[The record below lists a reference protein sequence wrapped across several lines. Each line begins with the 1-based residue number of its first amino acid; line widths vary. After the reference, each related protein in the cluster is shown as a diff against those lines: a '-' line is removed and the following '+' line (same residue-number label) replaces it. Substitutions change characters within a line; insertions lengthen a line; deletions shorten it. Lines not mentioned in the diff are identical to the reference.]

1 MIPLLPLLIIGDT
14 GADMSQSSR
23 LPLPPPMPERAIEPR
38 GDLPGETLKVEDG
51 DRKYTLFLPSAMAKT
66 KEATLT
72 IHFHSAQWHAI
83 QEHLD
88 RGLSGPLIAFYP
100 GEGSAIYQRSF
111 EDRAR
116 FGRWT
121 ARVLD
126 EIRKRGFSPDVKIAH
141 LDITS
146 FSAGYG
152 AVRELVKDPEAF
164 RLMRRVVLADSMYG
178 GLDPASSQRKPD
190 PAHVQCWLPLAQAAM
205 RREKTFV
212 ATYSQIATPYASTFE
227 CARALARAAG
237 GEVKAVERGTF
248 AATLDSRFPLIER
261 FDSGYFHLWGYG
273 GTDGPA
279 HMTHARHLADI
290 WKMLDLMGEP

>member
-1 MIPLLPLLIIGDT
+1 MALPMLVCSAALQGEARPL
-14 GADMSQSSR
+14 R
-23 LPLPPPMPERAIEPR
+23 LPLPPPMPLRSIAPR
-38 GDLPGETLKVEDG
+38 GELPGETLEIEDG
-51 DRKYTLFLPSAMAKT
+51 DRKYTLFLPEAMAKSSVV
-66 KEATLT
+66 ALT

-88 RGLSGPLIAFYP
+88 RGLKGPLIAFYP

-111 EDRAR
+111 EDK
-116 FGRWT
+116 GRLRRWMD
-121 ARVLD
+121 RVLA
-126 EIRKRGFSPDVKIAH
+126 ELLKRGFDQAVKIRY

-164 RLMRRVVLADSMYG
+164 KLMRRVVLADSMYG
-178 GLDPASSQRKPD
+178 GIDPSSTVRRPD
-190 PAHVQCWLPLAQAAM
+190 PEHILCWLPLAQAAI

-212 ATYSQIATPYASTFE
+212 ATYSQIVTPYASTFE
-227 CARALARAAG
+227 CGQALARAAG
-237 GEVKAVERGTF
+237 GEVKAVEKGTF
-248 AATLDSRFPLIER
+248 AATLDSQFPLIER
-261 FDSGYFHLWGYG
+261 FDSGSFHLWGYG

-290 WKMLDLMGEP
+290 WKMLDLAQEP